1 MKILTASQAKDMDL
15 QTIKKGI
22 SEDTLIEQAA
32 YSVFEV
38 VAELRPLKVLCV
50 AGAGNNGADSIC
62 TARILANNS
71 IYFVPGYIFSIIS
84 YTISGFLL
92 WTLFSPRIMLL
103 NFSPEGSIEPF
114 VPIKRSS
121 CCPKT

>member
-50 AGAGNNGADSIC
+50 AEQEITVL
-62 TARILANNS
+62 TASAQHGSLQTTQ
-71 IYFVPGYIFSIIS
+71 YMQIFFHLHPEK
-84 YTISGFLL
+84 TRAPD
-92 WTLFSPRIMLL
+92 TLNRW
-103 NFSPEGSIEPF
+103 
-114 VPIKRSS
+114 K
-121 CCPKT
+121 